1 MLDDMVHVMPRH
13 RSIYGFQKK
22 GSMGRISGS
31 AQPLKSE
38 AADTLIC

>member
-1 MLDDMVHVMPRH
+1 MVHVMPRH
-13 RSIYGFQKK
+13 RSIYGFIFF

-38 AADTLIC
+38 AEDPWCV